1 MPIERDLPPHTE
13 AQLLYAENL
22 ELRELLLAVASEL
35 ERMAAHEAKPE
46 NRRALL
52 ARAQRI
58 RWRVHYGAGESGSR

>member
-1 MPIERDLPPHTE
+1 MGVPIERDAPPKTE
-13 AQLLYAENL
+13 AQRLYAENL

-35 ERMAAHEAKPE
+35 ERMAAHEAKAE

-58 RWRVHYGAGESGSR
+58 RWRVHYRVYR

>member
-1 MPIERDLPPHTE
+1 MPIERDLPPETE
-13 AQLLYAENL
+13 AQILYAENQ
-22 ELRELLLAVASEL
+22 ELRELLLAVATEL

-58 RWRVHYGAGESGSR
+58 RWRVHYRVYR

>member
-1 MPIERDLPPHTE
+1 MTIERDLPPKTE

-22 ELRELLLAVASEL
+22 ELRELLLAVATEL
-35 ERMAAHEAKPE
+35 ERMGAHEAKPE

-58 RWRVHYGAGESGSR
+58 RWRVHHRVYR